1 MSMATILIRYR
12 VRPDRLAEHLTL
24 LDAVYAELAK
34 LGPPGFRYLTLRLDD
49 GHSFI
54 DVAMGPELPGP
65 LAVLASFRSY
75 RADLEERCEQRD
87 VAEFTVR
94 GSYGMGE

>member
-1 MSMATILIRYR
+1 METILIRYR
-12 VRPDRLAEHLTL
+12 VRPDRLDEHLSL
-24 LDAVYAELAK
+24 LGAVHDELAR

-49 GHSFI
+49 EHSFV

-65 LAVLASFRSY
+65 LATLESFRSY
-75 RADLEERCEQRD
+75 RAALEESCEQRD
-87 VAEFTVR
+87 VSEFTVL